1 MTHTSFLGLNAKC
14 SKKKPYRYVFI
25 KHLITSFRWT
35 ILLMTFSMLMDRNTP
50 IADGVVLEFTNH
62 HVGKQI
68 NQMTQNLAYNL
79 HTTCRS
85 RVRKS

>member
-1 MTHTSFLGLNAKC
+1 
-14 SKKKPYRYVFI
+14 
-25 KHLITSFRWT
+25 
-35 ILLMTFSMLMDRNTP
+35 MTFSMLMDRNTP

-68 NQMTQNLAYNL
+68 NQMTQNLAYKL